1 MKRILGLDILR
12 AIAILLV
19 VFMHSGHFLMPLFNV
34 PIIGILLRRF
44 VGTMNFLGELGVE
57 LFFILSGFLI
67 GGILIKTFERTDYNF
82 SEIKNFWVRRWFR
95 TLPNYLLFL
104 ILNILFFVIIM
115 KENIFYPEYFLFLQ
129 NFTEKIF
136 PFFKESWSLAIE
148 EWFYLT
154 LPICLFV
161 FRSLLKKQPV
171 QKMLLISFTVYFLLF
186 FIIKII
192 AVFNYNIQETRGVVI
207 YRLDTMVIG
216 VFMSYFYKYHKALLY
231 RNRKTLFFSGL
242 LLFAVLFIVFMVSL
256 LPEFNLKDNY
266 WVEKFY
272 KILIL
277 DLFGIS
283 FALLIPLSLSVN
295 TTKNRFLD
303 RTVTTISLISYSL
316 YLVHFSI
323 LDVLIFSRF
332 PNETEFSSVVI
343 YVSYLAVAFGLSYIV
358 YKYFEIPMTKLRDKI
373 SMKE

>member
-154 LPICLFV
+154 LPICLLV